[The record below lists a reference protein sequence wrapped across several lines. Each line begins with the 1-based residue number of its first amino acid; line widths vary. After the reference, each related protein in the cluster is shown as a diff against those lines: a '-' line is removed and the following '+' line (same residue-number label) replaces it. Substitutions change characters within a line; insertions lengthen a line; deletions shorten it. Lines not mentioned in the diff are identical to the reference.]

1 MYKKIF
7 KQIKKYNKI
16 VLARHIGPDPDA
28 LGSSLGLKEAI
39 LNTFPNKKVY
49 VVGNPAARH
58 RYMGELDKYTDDM
71 AKDSLL
77 IVLDTP
83 DLKRIDGVNPSD
95 FEYVIKIDHHPKVD
109 DYANLEIV
117 EDTASSASQLVIEL
131 IKATKLIPNKKCAEN
146 LYIGVVGDTERFL
159 HSYTTTK
166 TFDLV
171 SYIIKETNIEFT
183 KLYENMYLRSLDD
196 LKFECYVLEHLILTE
211 NGFGYLKIDQDIL
224 DKYGID
230 AATATNK
237 VNNLTYID
245 KMYSWA
251 LFVYDKANEN
261 IRVSIRSRGP
271 IINETASKYNG
282 GGHVF
287 ASGAR
292 LKDFD
297 EADLL
302 IKDLDLVC
310 KEYIENK

>member
-1 MYKKIF
+1 MYNKIY

-28 LGSSLGLKEAI
+28 LGSTLGLKESI
-39 LNTFPNKKVY
+39 LEAFPNKEVY
-49 VVGNPAARH
+49 VVGVPAARH
-58 RYMGELDKYTDDM
+58 KYMGELDKYTEDM
-71 AKDSLL
+71 CKNSLL

-83 DLKRIDGVNPSD
+83 DLKRIDGVNPKD

-109 DYANLEIV
+109 DFANLEIV
-117 EDTASSASQLVIEL
+117 DDTASSASQLVIEL
-131 IKATKLIPNKKCAEN
+131 IKNTKLKLNKKCAED
-146 LYIGVVGDTERFL
+146 LFIGVVGDTERFL

-166 TFDLV
+166 TFELV
-171 SYIIKETNIEFT
+171 SYIIKETGIEFT
-183 KLYENMYLRSLDD
+183 KLYENMYLRTLEE
-196 LKFECYVLEHLILTE
+196 LRFECYVIEHLTLTE
-211 NGFGYLKIDQDIL
+211 NGFGYLKVEQNIL

-251 LFVYDKANEN
+251 LFVYDKANDN
-261 IRVSIRSRGP
+261 IRCSIRSRGP
-271 IINETASKYNG
+271 IINEVAARHNG
-282 GGHVF
+282 GGHMY

-292 LKDFD
+292 VKTFE

-302 IKDLDLVC
+302 IKDLDETC
-310 KEYIENK
+310 KKYLENK